1 MKIKILSFCLLVLGI
16 SLSSQAQHSLSK
28 KWESEARFK
37 VPESVFFDKTNQVLY
52 VTNIDG
58 TDPWAKDG
66 AGSLGKLGLD
76 GHIIAAEWIGGL
88 NAPKGMAMYDG
99 MLYIADLDQI
109 VIVDPSTGIEVSR
122 ITIATADGL
131 NDVSIDEQGVIFVT
145 DSKGGKLYR
154 IKNGAPSVLLDG
166 LKGPNGVLCHKGQVY
181 LLNDG
186 GLYKVEGDEAK
197 LIVDGLE
204 GFTDGIEPVKEG
216 GFIVSCWA
224 GVIYFVDLTGKKEL
238 LIDGRQG
245 KINSADIGYDPEK
258 RIVYVPTFWKNSVV
272 AYELK

>member
-1 MKIKILSFCLLVLGI
+1 MIGALLLILGFSFTI
-16 SLSSQAQHSLSK
+16 QAQHSLTK

-37 VPESVFFDKTNQVLY
+37 VPESVFFDKTKQVLY
-52 VTNIDG
+52 VSNIDG

-66 AGSLGKLGLD
+66 AGSLGMMGLD
-76 GHIIAAEWIGGL
+76 GRIIAAEWIGGL
-88 NAPKGMAMYDG
+88 NAPKGMAMFEG
-99 MLYIADLDQI
+99 MLYVADLDQI
-109 VIVDPSTGIEVSR
+109 VIVDPSIGIEVSR
-122 ITIATADGL
+122 ITIGSAMGL
-131 NDVSIDEQGVIFVT
+131 NDISIDEQGVVYVT

-154 IKNGAPSVLLDG
+154 VKNGAPSVLLDG

-197 LIVDGLE
+197 LIADGLE

-224 GVIYFVDLTGKKEL
+224 GVIYFVDLNGKKEL